1 MHLENRL
8 LNVKCICKH
17 LLCGL
22 LAAACMPAA
31 WAQPGPANAV
41 PAAAL
46 AQAASRAEPA
56 RFPVW
61 EYAVVGNT
69 VLTVPAIEA
78 AVTPFLGAGKAFADL
93 EGARAALETAYQKA
107 GYLTVFVDI
116 PEQNIDSGVVELRVL
131 EGRVAN
137 LWVTGARYYDQGVI
151 RERLPELQAGTV
163 PDFNVMQSQIAA
175 LSLDARRLQ
184 PVLKPGRTP
193 GTVDVELKVDDKL
206 PFSASL
212 ELNNRHAP
220 DTDPLRAAL
229 NLRYDNLFQREHS
242 LSLTAVTAP
251 REPSQSQVLA
261 LNYAMP
267 LAADTNL
274 VLYGVVSNS
283 EVEPLGAL
291 TVFGKGT
298 TLGLRWLRTFNA
310 GAASHTLGAGFD
322 YKDLKEDAVV
332 TGSDA
337 VATPLRYLP
346 LQLSYSG
353 NWFGQRWRGGVNTA
367 FVFATRQVLARQV
380 DCPVANEPGQLRRDD
395 QFNCK
400 REGLDGSFAYWR
412 GEASYTQALD
422 ALPGSLQ
429 LRLGWQL
436 TPYRVPPAEQGAVGG
451 ADTVRGYLEAE
462 AAGDQMLR
470 GSVEWRSPN
479 LARWLVTAAP
489 GAETAPGQGQGT
501 SPAPWLD
508 DFTLLSFVDTGSSYV
523 NEPTAGQAARVPLL
537 GAGLGLRLRVRQQ
550 FSADVDVAWPF
561 KRTTYS
567 APHEARVHV
576 RLAAEF

>member
-1 MHLENRL
+1 MHPDDQIALVKRCL
-8 LNVKCICKH
+8 LLVLTC
-17 LLCGL
+17 LLTNL
-22 LAAACMPAA
+22 VMPTA
-31 WAQPGPANAV
+31 WAQPAS
-41 PAAAL
+41 PAAGPL
-46 AQAASRAEPA
+46 ADPPAPADSAPSA

-61 EYAVVGNT
+61 EYAIAGNT
-69 VLTVPAIEA
+69 VLPVQRIEA

-93 EGARAALETAYQKA
+93 EGARASLEKAYQDA
-107 GYLTVFVDI
+107 GFLTVFVDI
-116 PEQNIDSGVVELRVL
+116 PEQDISSGVVELRVL

-137 LWVTGARYYDQGVI
+137 LWITGARYYDQGVI

-163 PDFNVMQSQIAA
+163 PDFNRMQGQIAA

-229 NLRYDNLFQREHS
+229 TLRYDNLFQREHS
-242 LSLTAVTAP
+242 ISLTAVTAP
-251 REPSQSQVLA
+251 RETSQSQVLA
-261 LNYAMP
+261 LNYALP
-267 LAADTNL
+267 LSADTNL

-283 EVEPLGAL
+283 EIEPLGAL

-298 TLGLRWLRTFNA
+298 TLGLRWLRTVST
-310 GAASHTLGAGFD
+310 GGASHTLGAGVD

-332 TGSDA
+332 TGSAA

-346 LQLSYSG
+346 FQLSYSG
-353 NWFGQRWRGGVNTA
+353 NWFGQRWRAGVNTA
-367 FVFATRQVLARQV
+367 FVVASRQVLPKRV
-380 DCPVANEPGQLRRDD
+380 DCPVANLPGELRRDD

-412 GEASYTQALD
+412 GDASWTRALD
-422 ALPGSLQ
+422 AVPGSLQ

-436 TPYRVPPAEQGAVGG
+436 TPYLVPPAEQGALGG

-479 LARWLVTAAP
+479 LARWLVAQP
-489 GAETAPGQGQGT
+489 TAPEQSAST
-501 SPAPWLD
+501 ASAPWLD
-508 DFTLLSFVDTGSSYV
+508 DFTLLGFVDAGSSYV
-523 NEPTAGQAARVPLL
+523 NDPTVGQAARVPLL
-537 GAGLGLRLRVRQQ
+537 SAGMGLRLRARQR
-550 FSADVDVAWPF
+550 FNADIDLAWPF
-561 KRTTYS
+561 KSTTYS
-567 APHEARVHV
+567 ANREAKVHV
-576 RLAAEF
+576 RVAAEF